1 MTSDTATAPASADTA
16 AAGTTATT
24 ATPNP
29 PAESLLTATPA
40 AAAPDAPAAN
50 DWLPEKYR
58 VTKEDGTVDLEASA
72 RKMGEGYKHLVS
84 KLGTDEKPPAS
95 PDEYKPEGLPEGFD
109 FEQIKAD
116 PLYQNFLK
124 GAHAKGLT
132 NAQVS
137 YVIGEYL
144 ARTPE
149 LAGEM
154 QRLSVEEAK
163 AELGK
168 VWSDPASFDTNLKAA
183 NRAASAYASQGDEPG
198 SINRLMEKF
207 GTDPDFLIFAARVG
221 AEIGED
227 RSPTV
232 GMPSDAVALDSAIA
246 ELRADP
252 AYTDKRHPQHDQ
264 AVQKMTRLYEQR
276 HKQTAKTAA

>member
-1 MTSDTATAPASADTA
+1 MTSDPATAPAPADTA
-16 AAGTTATT
+16 AAGSTATT

-58 VTKEDGTVDLEASA
+58 VTKEDGTLDLDASA

-95 PDEYKPEGLPEGFD
+95 PDEYKPEGLPDGFD

-154 QRLSVEEAK
+154 KRLSVDEAK

-183 NRAASAYASQGDEPG
+183 NRAASAYAAQGDEPG

-232 GMPSDAVALDSAIA
+232 GMPSDAATLNSAIA

-252 AYTDKRHPQHDQ
+252 AFLDDNHPQHK
-264 AVQKMTRLYEQR
+264 AVVDKLTKLYEQR
-276 HKQTAKTAA
+276 HKVTAKTAA